1 MKELE
6 RLEEEGEDCGYLEE
20 TEEEGKGEA
29 METEDWEVDL
39 EEGIQ
44 QWMEECEMMEIEEDK
59 REEVGLL
66 DFLET
71 EENEASQE
79 EAKAWR

>member
-6 RLEEEGEDCGYLEE
+6 RLESEGEDCGYLGE

-29 METEDWEVDL
+29 METEDREIDL

-44 QWMEECEMMEIEEDK
+44 Q
-59 REEVGLL
+59 
-66 DFLET
+66 
-71 EENEASQE
+71 
-79 EAKAWR
+79 

>member
-6 RLEEEGEDCGYLEE
+6 RLEEEGEDCGYLGE

-44 QWMEECEMMEIEEDK
+44 QWIEECEMMELEEDN
-59 REEVGLL
+59 L
-66 DFLET
+66 
-71 EENEASQE
+71 
-79 EAKAWR
+79 